1 MKWILLI
8 VIVIVVGVLFVF
20 IAAIAKYLIMFHCRR
35 CKHCGHI
42 MEYRG
47 EKERKEGNIFLF
59 QCPNCGAWDE
69 VPVIEFER
77 QLSSTYY
84 E

>member
-8 VIVIVVGVLFVF
+8 VIVIVVGVLFV
-20 IAAIAKYLIMFHCRR
+20 IAKYLIMFHCRR

-47 EKERKEGNIFLF
+47 EKEHKEGNVFLF

-77 QLSSTYY
+77 HLSSTYY